1 MEIGPALLALA
12 IALPLARALGALAAR
27 LGQPPVLGELCAGLL
42 LSTLPFEPGPTL
54 QLLAEIGAAVLL
66 FEAGLDSDPREL
78 ARAGLASTL
87 VACAGVIAPT
97 LLGALAAHLFLPQAS
112 PIACLFIGGTLSA
125 TSVGITVRVLRDL
138 HRSDTREARIV
149 IGAAVVDDVLGLL
162 LLSLLVATARAQ
174 DAGVAVSTWAPL
186 WLFAKAALFL
196 GGSIAFLPPLLRR
209 LPHAAFAGRNALP
222 AGLALCF
229 ALSWLAD
236 AVGLAPVVGAF
247 VAGVALSG
255 TRATLLKTEVQGIA
269 VFVVPIFFV
278 SMGLRVDLP
287 AAFRGPAPLL
297 ALALV
302 AVAIVGKLVSGLAA
316 PGRGLDRLVIGVA
329 MIPRG
334 EVGLIFA
341 GIGQK
346 LAVRGQSLV
355 GPGVTS
361 GLVLVMLAT
370 TLLTP
375 PLLRWA
381 FNRKAAL
388 PAAVPDLP

>member
-1 MEIGPALLALA
+1 MQIGPALLALA
-12 IALPLARALGALAAR
+12 IALPLARAFGKLAAR
-27 LGQPPVLGELCAGLL
+27 FGQPPVLGELCAGLL

-66 FEAGLDSDPREL
+66 FEAGLDSDPHEL

-196 GGSIAFLPPLLRR
+196 GGSIAILPPLLRK
-209 LPHAAFAGRNALP
+209 LP
-222 AGLALCF
+222 AVTLPTGLALCF
-229 ALSWLAD
+229 ALSWAAD
-236 AVGLAPVVGAF
+236 AIGLAPVVGAF
-247 VAGVALSG
+247 VAGVALSP
-255 TRATLLKTEVQGIA
+255 TRTLKPEVQGVA

-287 AAFRGPAPLL
+287 AAFHGPAPLL

-302 AVAIVGKLVSGLAA
+302 AVAILGKLVSGLAA
-316 PGRGLDRLVIGVA
+316 PGRGLDRLAIGVA

-346 LAVRGQSLV
+346 LVVKGESLV

-381 FNRKAAL
+381 FNRKADL
-388 PAAVPDLP
+388 GAAVPDLP